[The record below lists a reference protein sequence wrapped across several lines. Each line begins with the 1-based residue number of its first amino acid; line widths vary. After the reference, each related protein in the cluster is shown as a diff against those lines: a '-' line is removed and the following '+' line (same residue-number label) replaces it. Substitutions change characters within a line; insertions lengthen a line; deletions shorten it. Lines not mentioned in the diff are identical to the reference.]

1 MEVLREVLKAAR
13 TSDDVNEYLFTKLHL
28 ASIEDFVCIVSAA
41 DYESELRTLVIDN
54 VPSAKDVPI
63 ELARI
68 RAAWRRA
75 KAELLKLEDKS
86 RRGVTQTEELEE
98 ALEPNVQEDLV
109 TRFSKAY
116 GIQITV
122 HMSPADTLLAR
133 VYRELARG
141 VPTVISMSKV
151 KSLFQAHKPN
161 SERKIMLGAN
171 VTVKLDEPETVPIK
185 SVIHYY
191 NALRILGNAYAL
203 AGSNEVPSHADPKTR
218 VRNCPLQVQLDY
230 SDFVLRM
237 AAQAEAPVS
246 WVAERDETTRG
257 RMVELI
263 RQGWSQG
270 EALSKA
276 MVEQEIYWHQPPLPQ
291 PNKRPAP
298 LEEAAL
304 DSSAKRAK
312 TGNLYMGREICK
324 RRNDQRGC
332 SNPSCTKEHR
342 CDVLVG
348 DAVCGSKQH
357 TRLQCPHYK
366 R

>member
-1 MEVLREVLKAAR
+1 
-13 TSDDVNEYLFTKLHL
+13 
-28 ASIEDFVCIVSAA
+28 
-41 DYESELRTLVIDN
+41 
-54 VPSAKDVPI
+54 
-63 ELARI
+63 
-68 RAAWRRA
+68 
-75 KAELLKLEDKS
+75 
-86 RRGVTQTEELEE
+86 
-98 ALEPNVQEDLV
+98 
-109 TRFSKAY
+109 
-116 GIQITV
+116 
-122 HMSPADTLLAR
+122 
-133 VYRELARG
+133 
-141 VPTVISMSKV
+141 
-151 KSLFQAHKPN
+151 
-161 SERKIMLGAN
+161 MLGAN

-185 SVIHYY
+185 SVTHYY

-230 SDFVLRM
+230 SDFVLRV

-263 RQGWSQG
+263 RQVWSQG

-276 MVEQEIYWHQPPLPQ
+276 MVEQEIYWHQPPVPQ
-291 PNKRPAP
+291 LNKRPAP
-298 LEEAAL
+298 VEEPAL
-304 DSSAKRAK
+304 DSNAKRAK

-357 TRLQCPHYK
+357 TLLQCPHYK